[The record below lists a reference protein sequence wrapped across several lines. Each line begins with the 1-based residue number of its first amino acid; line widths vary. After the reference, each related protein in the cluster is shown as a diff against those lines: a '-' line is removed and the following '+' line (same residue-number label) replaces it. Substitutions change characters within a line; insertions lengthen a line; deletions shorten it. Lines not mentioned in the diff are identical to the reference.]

1 MFMIWWEE
9 LKYKIKETIK
19 KQIVNTFI
27 YGTKFWLY
35 IEMKGNNI
43 PLLGKAIRVYE
54 KIIEKVWKKAIDEN
68 EIIEEEITEEIK
80 LLRYKNNNKVI
91 ISREKLSDEKKRDIM
106 NNMCNSIDYSFVLVE
121 AITENGERIKVELKN
136 KTNNYYLE
144 GNKLNKEIISYILKN
159 KYKIDIIEIMDH
171 NCDKVSIES
180 ETIYLEKENYK
191 IQV

>member
-1 MFMIWWEE
+1 MIWWEE

-19 KQIVNTFI
+19 KQIVNAFI

-35 IEMKGNNI
+35 IEMKGDNI
-43 PLLGKAIRVYE
+43 PLLGRAKRIYK
-54 KIIEKVWKKAIDEN
+54 KIVEKVWKKAIDEN

-91 ISREKLSDEKKRDIM
+91 ISREKLSEEKKRDIM
-106 NNMCNSIDYSFVLVE
+106 NNMCNGIDYSFVLVE

-144 GNKLNKEIISYILKN
+144 GNRLNKEIISYILKN

>member
-19 KQIVNTFI
+19 KQIVTAFI

-35 IEMKGNNI
+35 IEMKGDNI
-43 PLLGKAIRVYE
+43 PLLGRAKRIYK
-54 KIIEKVWKKAIDEN
+54 KIVEKVWKKAIDEN

-91 ISREKLSDEKKRDIM
+91 ISREKLSEEKKRDIM
-106 NNMCNSIDYSFVLVE
+106 NNMCNGIDYSFVLVE

-144 GNKLNKEIISYILKN
+144 GNRLNKEIISYILKN

>member
-19 KQIVNTFI
+19 KQIVNAFI

-35 IEMKGNNI
+35 IEMKGDNI
-43 PLLGKAIRVYE
+43 PLLGRAKRIYK
-54 KIIEKVWKKAIDEN
+54 KIVEKVWKKAIDEN

-91 ISREKLSDEKKRDIM
+91 ISREKLSEEKKRDIM
-106 NNMCNSIDYSFVLVE
+106 NNMCNGIDYSFVLVE

-144 GNKLNKEIISYILKN
+144 GNRLNKEIISYILKN

>member
-1 MFMIWWEE
+1 MFMIWLEQ

-19 KQIVNTFI
+19 NQIVNAFI

-35 IEMKGNNI
+35 IEMKGYNI
-43 PLLGKAIRVYE
+43 PLLGRAKRIYE

-91 ISREKLSDEKKRDIM
+91 ISREKLSEEKKRDIM
-106 NNMCNSIDYSFVLVE
+106 NNMCNGIDYSFVLVE

-144 GNKLNKEIISYILKN
+144 GNRLNKEIISYILKN

>member
-1 MFMIWWEE
+1 MIWLEQ

-19 KQIVNTFI
+19 NQIVNTFI

>member
-1 MFMIWWEE
+1 MFMIWLEQ

-19 KQIVNTFI
+19 NQIVNTFI

>member
-19 KQIVNTFI
+19 NQIVNTFK

-91 ISREKLSDEKKRDIM
+91 ISREKLSEEKKRDIM